1 MSMMISSVFSVGYPS
16 NSLFVVVSSPK
27 DIKLGRDNGGGNGGD
42 NGGDNGGGNEGVQVE
57 RICKATGAWTGD
69 AATDTW
75 CTTNCFQNPPFCPTN
90 ICICQE
96 QETRTRCIAAGETL

>member
-27 DIKLGRDNGGGNGGD
+27 DIKLGRDNEGGNG
-42 NGGDNGGGNEGVQVE
+42 GVQVE

>member
-27 DIKLGRDNGGGNGGD
+27 DIKLGRDNEGD
-42 NGGDNGGGNEGVQVE
+42 NGGVQVE

-75 CTTNCFQNPPFCPTN
+75 CTTNCFHNPPFCPTN